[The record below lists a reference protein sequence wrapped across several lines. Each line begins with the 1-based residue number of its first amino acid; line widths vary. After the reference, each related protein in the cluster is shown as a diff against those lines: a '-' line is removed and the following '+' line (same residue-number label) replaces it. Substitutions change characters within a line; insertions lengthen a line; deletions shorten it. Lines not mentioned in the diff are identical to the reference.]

1 MARLTPICAPCARS
15 MRCAQNDY
23 PVRDKRTAHSPA
35 TVWLGDRFT
44 CPDCN
49 VSVVVNFGRGRVEDQ
64 DAPNT
69 DALEFR
75 R

>member
-1 MARLTPICAPCARS
+1 VANLVPICFPCARS
-15 MRCAQNDY
+15 MRCAQNDF
-23 PVRDKRTAHSPA
+23 PVRDKRTATSPA

-49 VSVVVNFGRGRVEDQ
+49 TSVVVSFGRGRCEDH
-64 DAPNT
+64 DAPS
-69 DALEFR
+69 DAMEFR